1 MEKDLSKDFAEVL
14 YIIDNIEK
22 KYKEKIPK
30 DIMQVIIDECDKS
43 HLKELLRDNKED
55 FLEKDYSKGALSIIA
70 YLNLKY
76 WCETNEEK
84 RYYRD
89 MYLNKDNNKF

>member
-1 MEKDLSKDFAEVL
+1 M
-14 YIIDNIEK
+14 
-22 KYKEKIPK
+22 
-30 DIMQVIIDECDKS
+30 
-43 HLKELLRDNKED
+43 
-55 FLEKDYSKGALSIIA
+55 EKDYSQEALSIIA

-89 MYLNKDNNKF
+89 MYLNKDNNKFKFIVIFLSSIIIFILT

>member
-14 YIIDNIEK
+14 DILDNIEK

-30 DIMQVIIDECDKS
+30 DVMQVIIDECDKS
-43 HLKELLRDNKED
+43 HLEELLRDTKED

-84 RYYRD
+84 KYYRD
-89 MYLNKDNNKF
+89 MFLNKDNNKL